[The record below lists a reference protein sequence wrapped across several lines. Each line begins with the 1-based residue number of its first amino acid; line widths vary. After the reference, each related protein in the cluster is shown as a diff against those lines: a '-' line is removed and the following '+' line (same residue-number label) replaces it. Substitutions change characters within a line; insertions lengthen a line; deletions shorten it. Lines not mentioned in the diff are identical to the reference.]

1 MNDHGDDGM
10 EWNDDDCDE
19 SIALHNYEIA
29 EILADYKRDFKLD
42 IADDEL

>member
-10 EWNDDDCDE
+10 EWNDDNE

-29 EILADYKRDFKLD
+29 EILADYKRDFKRD
-42 IADDEL
+42 IEVDE